1 MYDFFILLNRGGEM
15 LKRKALR
22 KILITT
28 FATFTLLVLYLI
40 PTKISNPNLANFK
53 EEVIYTSDTV
63 NQQIYLLGENNYLVK
78 FSCFLESLEEVDK
91 IREIIDYLKLDSSK
105 KIPTGLSGVIPK
117 DVRVLDINVDDGI
130 AIMNFSKELLNI
142 EEKLEERMIESIIYS
157 VTELDDIDG
166 VTIKIDGVTL
176 EYLPKTKKKLEP
188 ILTREFGINK
198 VYDITNRNGIQK
210 VTVYYLDKI
219 SNNNYYVPVTKYLND
234 DRDKIKIIIDNLAS
248 SYIHEA
254 NLMSY
259 LNSKTT
265 VLGYEEKDKSFILD
279 LNDEVFKGDSI
290 LEEVEYT
297 LSHSIFD
304 SYNVEK
310 VMFKVNGELIKEIE
324 K

>member
-1 MYDFFILLNRGGEM
+1 M

-28 FATFTLLVLYLI
+28 FATFTLLVIYLI
-40 PTKISNPNLANFK
+40 PAKLSTPTINNLK
-53 EEVIYTSDTV
+53 EEVIYTSDTI

-78 FSCFLESLEEVDK
+78 FSCFLESLEEEDEV
-91 IREIIDYLKLDSSK
+91 REILEYLKVDSGK
-105 KIPTGLSGVIPK
+105 RIPAGLFGIIPK
-117 DVRVLDINVDDGI
+117 VTKILNIDIEDDI
-130 AIMNFSKELLNI
+130 AILDFSKELLNVDEKI
-142 EEKLEERMIESIIYS
+142 EERLIEAIIYS
-157 VTELDDIDG
+157 VTEVDDIEG

-176 EYLPKTKKKLEP
+176 EYLPKTKKRLDSV
-188 ILTREFGINK
+188 LTREFGINK

-210 VTVYYLDKI
+210 VTIYYLDKI
-219 SNNNYYVPVTKYLND
+219 SNNNYYVHVTKYLND

-248 SYIHEA
+248 SYIHED

-265 VLGYEEKDKSFILD
+265 ILDYDSTGDTFILD
-279 LNDEVFKGDSI
+279 LNDYVFKGDAI

-297 LSHSIFD
+297 LSYSIFD
-304 SYNVEK
+304 SYDVDKILLK
-310 VMFKVNGELIKEIE
+310 VDGEVLKEIE

>member
-1 MYDFFILLNRGGEM
+1 M

-28 FATFTLLVLYLI
+28 FATFTLLVIYLI
-40 PTKISNPNLANFK
+40 PAKLSTPTLNNLK
-53 EEVIYTSDTV
+53 EEVIYTSDTI

-78 FSCFLESLEEVDK
+78 FSCFLESLEEEDEV
-91 IREIIDYLKLDSSK
+91 REILEYLKVDSGK
-105 KIPTGLSGVIPK
+105 RIPAGLFGIIPK
-117 DVRVLDINVDDGI
+117 DTKVLNIDIEDDI
-130 AIMNFSKELLNI
+130 AILDFSKELLNVDEKI
-142 EEKLEERMIESIIYS
+142 EERLIEAIIYS
-157 VTELDDIDG
+157 VTEVDDIEG
-166 VTIKIDGVTL
+166 VTIKIDGVNL
-176 EYLPKTKKKLEP
+176 EYLPKTKKRLDSV
-188 ILTREFGINK
+188 LTREFGINK

-210 VTVYYLDKI
+210 VTIYYLDKI

-248 SYIHEA
+248 SYIHED

-265 VLGYEEKDKSFILD
+265 ILDYDNTGDTFILD
-279 LNDEVFKGDSI
+279 LNDSVFKGDSI

-297 LSHSIFD
+297 LSYSIFD
-304 SYNVEK
+304 SYDVDKILLK
-310 VMFKVNGELIKEIE
+310 VDGEVLKEIE

>member
-1 MYDFFILLNRGGEM
+1 M

-28 FATFTLLVLYLI
+28 FATFTLLVIYLI
-40 PTKISNPNLANFK
+40 PAKFSLPTLNNLK
-53 EEVIYTSDTV
+53 EEVIYTSDTI

-78 FSCFLESLEEVDK
+78 FSCFLQSLDIENK
-91 IREIIDYLKLDSSK
+91 INEILEYLKVGSNK
-105 KIPTGLSGVIPK
+105 KIPVGLSGIIPK
-117 DVRVLDINVDDGI
+117 DTKILNIDIEDDI
-130 AIMNFSKELLNI
+130 AILDFSKELLNVDEKI
-142 EEKLEERMIESIIYS
+142 EERLIESIIYS
-157 VTELDDIDG
+157 ITEVEDIDG
-166 VTIKIDGVTL
+166 VVIKIDGVVL
-176 EYLPKTKKKLEP
+176 EFLPKTKKKLDS

-210 VTVYYLDKI
+210 VTIYYLDKI

-248 SYIHEA
+248 SYIHEE

-265 VLGYEEKDKSFILD
+265 VLNYEEEDNTFILD
-279 LNDEVFKGDSI
+279 LNDYVFKGDSI

-297 LSHSIFD
+297 LSYSIFD
-304 SYNVEK
+304 NYDVDKILLKVE
-310 VMFKVNGELIKEIE
+310 GELLKEF
-324 K
+324 KK